1 LLLAHDARSAP
12 SGLADIIRPTPAQ
25 FRNDLEQV
33 PRRTKVGDFQGG
45 ASSSLLNGTMM
56 TASLM
61 PIICRIALAVPVAAQ
76 EFGAVILL

>member
-1 LLLAHDARSAP
+1 MMRVVPLRDWLTLSAQHLP
-12 SGLADIIRPTPAQ
+12 Q

-45 ASSSLLNGTMM
+45 ASSSLLKGTMM